1 MGSLSVALFRRGQW
15 SINQTRGSLPSNM
28 APITDPVALLR
39 HDTHPRVHSSSS
51 SSSSASHRSSRR
63 LLNCTQ
69 REGGKRRRCVH
80 VRSRSKTH
88 PS

>member
-15 SINQTRGSLPSNM
+15 SRNQTRGSLPSNM

-51 SSSSASHRSSRR
+51 SSSSSVPSFFSSDIE
-63 LLNCTQ
+63 LYT
-69 REGGKRRRCVH
+69 KRGRQK
-80 VRSRSKTH
+80 KTVC
-88 PS
+88 SCQK